1 MSDASTEDYDQ
12 CDDSLPKFLLE
23 LREEN
28 GQILKQFDDRIDAV
42 RETLKQAGRELRN
55 LIKAKENK
63 QKELMELFNEHLLM
77 LKKNR

>member
-28 GQILKQFDDRIDAV
+28 GQILNRIDAV